1 MEQQHAKTS
10 GPGEAQISPE
20 EYADWYAG
28 TLIRLLLVGGRTSA
42 QLTSGETLPD
52 LDDFATTPE
61 QSAQLASLPF
71 KHDELDADEVI
82 DRILRQAGWRPYS
95 FFKTTGTLRI
105 PIATDEGPRPWACG
119 VTLSKGPGGRRQILI
134 ER

>member
-1 MEQQHAKTS
+1 MGQQHK
-10 GPGEAQISPE
+10 PGRVSISPE

-28 TLIRLLLVGGRTSA
+28 TLLRLVLVGTRTSV

-52 LDDFATTPE
+52 LADFATTPE
-61 QSAQLASLPF
+61 LSAQVASLPF

-82 DRILRQAGWRPYS
+82 DLILRQAGWRPYS
-95 FFKTTGTLRI
+95 FFKRTGTVRI
-105 PIATDEGPRPWACG
+105 PMVTDEGTRFGACG
-119 VTLSKGPGGRRQILI
+119 VALGKGPDGRRLLLL

>member
-10 GPGEAQISPE
+10 EPGQASISPE

-28 TLIRLLLVGGRTSA
+28 TLLRLVLVGTRTSA

-61 QSAQLASLPF
+61 QSAQVASLPF
-71 KHDELDADEVI
+71 KHDELDADKVI
-82 DRILRQAGWRPYS
+82 GHILRQAGWGPFS
-95 FFKTTGTLRI
+95 FFKTTGTLRV
-105 PIATDEGPRPWACG
+105 PIATDEGSRLWACG